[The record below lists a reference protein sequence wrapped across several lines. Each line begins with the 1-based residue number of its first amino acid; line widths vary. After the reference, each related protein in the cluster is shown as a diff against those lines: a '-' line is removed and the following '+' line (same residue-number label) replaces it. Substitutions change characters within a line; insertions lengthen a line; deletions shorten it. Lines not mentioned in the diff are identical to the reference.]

1 MASLRS
7 VRSTSTSDTDE
18 VNSIPRSVSTADV
31 AAKSSRSKTQNYH
44 RHIATFYELLGVPGD
59 ASPVQVRDAYRQLA
73 LVFHPDTSGATSD
86 DMALLNEAWH
96 TLSDPGRRAAYDASL
111 RPNPA
116 ASRRFD
122 APLNDDSEPE
132 PGFIA
137 HRFAEPRRWPA
148 AALMLIAAMGVIF
161 VFTAY
166 AVGGGRATVE
176 TEITKPLVVDA
187 CVSIRGAAAV
197 EVPCGRPHFGVV
209 KAVMD
214 RGAKCPPGTE
224 GYFDRNSDAM
234 VCVHVG

>member
-1 MASLRS
+1 
-7 VRSTSTSDTDE
+7 
-18 VNSIPRSVSTADV
+18 V
-31 AAKSSRSKTQNYH
+31 AAKSSQSKAQNYH
-44 RHIATFYELLGVPGD
+44 RCIATFYELLGVPGD

-111 RPNPA
+111 RPKPTP
-116 ASRRFD
+116 SRRFD
-122 APLNDDSEPE
+122 APLDDDGEPQ
-132 PGFIA
+132 PVFSA
-137 HRFAEPRRWPA
+137 RRFAEPRRWPA
-148 AALMLIAAMGVIF
+148 AALMVISAMGLIF

-166 AVGGGRATVE
+166 AVGGGRGTVE

-187 CVSIRGAAAV
+187 CVSIRPGAAAV
-197 EVPCGRPHFGVV
+197 EVPCARPHFGVV

-214 RGAKCPPGTE
+214 RGAKCLPGTE

>member
-1 MASLRS
+1 MANHPS
-7 VRSTSTSDTDE
+7 VRSTSTSDTD
-18 VNSIPRSVSTADV
+18 
-31 AAKSSRSKTQNYH
+31 RSKTQNYH
-44 RHIATFYELLGVPGD
+44 RCIATFYELLGVPGD
-59 ASPVQVRDAYRQLA
+59 ASPVKVRDAYRQLA

-111 RPNPA
+111 RPNPPA
-116 ASRRFD
+116 FRRFD
-122 APLNDDSEPE
+122 APLDDDGEPE
-132 PGFIA
+132 PVFTS

-148 AALMLIAAMGVIF
+148 AALMVIAAMGVIF

-166 AVGGGRATVE
+166 AVGGGRGTVD
-176 TEITKPLVVDA
+176 TEITKPLLVDA
-187 CVSIRGAAAV
+187 CVSIRSGAAAV

-209 KAVMD
+209 KAVVL
-214 RGAKCPPGTE
+214 RGGSCIPGTE